1 MEIASNVGAAKKN
14 VLKCLA
20 IERKVVRVL
29 NESMLSAGANLRRG
43 SLRTAIHDRLT
54 RSLGKEPETATPR
67 DIYDALSLAVREEL
81 SARWLATQRRVARA
95 RVKRLCYLSVEFL
108 PGRSLVNALTAIDG
122 ELVDEAR
129 AAIASMGHDFDSVVA
144 LEVDP
149 GLGNGGLGRLAACF
163 LDSLATLQYPATGY
177 GIRYDYGIFTQSID
191 TDGAQRESAS
201 TWLRLHNVWETPRSD
216 ARYIVRFGGRVITT
230 HDVGGAQRSRWVD
243 TQDILAVGFDQLVP
257 GNRSP
262 TVNHLRL
269 WSGRALQPFH
279 IEDFNAG
286 NYAAAVEDQVD
297 AKNLSRVLYPD
308 DSTPQGKELRFKQQ
322 YFFVSASIQDIL
334 ATHLA
339 EERTL
344 EELPGALAVQL
355 NDTHPTLAIPELM
368 RLLVDQYDLP
378 WGQAWEI
385 CRSVFGYTNHTLLP
399 EALETW
405 PVNFFER
412 FLPRHL
418 EIIYR
423 INEEFLLEVE
433 KRFKGDDAAK
443 TTLSIIGE
451 SHGRRVRMSHLAVIG
466 SHKVNGVAKL
476 HSELMQKTIFSG
488 FAQMFPDRF
497 TNVTN
502 GITVR
507 RWLKQSNVPLAR
519 LLTERLGSA
528 WENDLEEIERLR
540 WAADDPGFRAQFR
553 DIKRHNKIALAEEVE
568 RRTGINVSVDSLFDV
583 HVKRIHEYKR
593 QLLNILYVITRYNRI
608 KAAPDKPWVPRTV
621 MFAGKAAPGYVMAK
635 AIIRLI
641 NNVSVTINQDPQT
654 LTKLKCVFLP
664 DYDVSLA
671 QIIMPAADL
680 SQQISTAGME
690 ASGTGNMKLA
700 LNGALTIGT
709 LDGANIEI
717 RDSVGPENIFIFG
730 LTAEQA
736 AALRADGYRPRD
748 VVAANAELAQTLE
761 TIRGGAFSRGN
772 HDEARLVVDRLTSDG
787 EPFLVLADFAAYC
800 EAQDRVDA
808 LYRQGEEWSRR
819 AVLNTLGMGP
829 FSSDRSVR
837 EYAERIWHIR
847 PVM

>member
-1 MEIASNVGAAKKN
+1 MLPGGA
-14 VLKCLA
+14 
-20 IERKVVRVL
+20 I
-29 NESMLSAGANLRRG
+29 LRRG
-43 SLRTAIHDRLT
+43 SLRAAIYDRLT

-108 PGRSLVNALTAIDG
+108 PGRSLVNALSSLDG
-122 ELVDEAR
+122 ELIDEAR
-129 AAIASMGHDFDSVVA
+129 QAIASMGHDYDSVIA

-191 TDGAQRESAS
+191 NDGSQRESAS

-216 ARYIVRFGGRVITT
+216 ARYIVRFGGRVLKT
-230 HDVGGAQRSRWVD
+230 HDVHGQGERSRWVE
-243 TQDILAVGFDQLVP
+243 TQDVLAVGFDQLVP

-269 WSGRALQPFH
+269 WSARALQPFH

-286 NYAAAVEDQVD
+286 NYSAAVEDQVD

-344 EELPGALAVQL
+344 EDLPSAMAIQM

-368 RLLVDQYDLP
+368 RLLIDQYDMP
-378 WGQAWEI
+378 WSQSWDI
-385 CRSVFGYTNHTLLP
+385 CKSVFGYTNHTLLP

-418 EIIYR
+418 EIVYR

-451 SHGRRVRMSHLAVIG
+451 NHGRRVRMAHLAVVA

-488 FAQMFPDRF
+488 FAQMLPDRF

-507 RWLKQSNVPLAR
+507 RWLKQSNPRLSR

-540 WAADDPGFRAQFR
+540 WAADDPSFRALFR
-553 DIKRHNKIALAEEVE
+553 DIKRANKMALSEEVD
-568 RRTGINVSVDSLFDV
+568 RRTGIDVSVDSLFDV
-583 HVKRIHEYKR
+583 QVKRIHEYKR

-608 KAAPDKPWVPRTV
+608 KARPDEPFVPRTV
-621 MFAGKAAPGYVMAK
+621 FFAGKAAPGYVLAK
-635 AIIRLI
+635 GIIRLI
-641 NNVSVTINQDPQT
+641 NNVSTTINQDPQT
-654 LTKLKCVFLP
+654 LTKLKCVYLP

-671 QIIMPAADL
+671 QTIMPAADL

-717 RDSVGPENIFIFG
+717 RDCVGEDNISIFG
-730 LTAEQA
+730 MTADEVA
-736 AALRADGYRPRD
+736 RRRADGYRPREI
-748 VVAANAELAQTLE
+748 VAANAELANTLE
-761 TIRGGAFSRGN
+761 MIRNGAFNKGDN
-772 HDEARLVVDRLTSDG
+772 GYAHQIVERLTSDG
-787 EPFLVLADFAAYC
+787 EPFLVLADFEAYC
-800 EAQDRVDA
+800 AAQDRVDA
-808 LYRQGEEWSRR
+808 LYRNTEEWSRK
-819 AVLNTLGMGP
+819 AVLNTVGMGP
-829 FSSDRSVR
+829 FSSDRSIR
-837 EYAERIWHIR
+837 EYAERIWNIR
-847 PVM
+847 PVI